1 MESNDR
7 ITIEPL
13 DNIRQEK
20 RIQIISDLL
29 ISGRSKRQI
38 VDQLTEEWQCSRRT
52 VETLI
57 KETLVYLHQE
67 NQLDR
72 EQLRTLNLCRLDDIF
87 GTADTVKEKLAT
99 IDLIN
104 KTGNIYST
112 DIKVESKEDIR
123 IDIGV

>member
-1 MESNDR
+1 MDER

-38 VDQLTEEWQCSRRT
+38 VDQLTQEWQCSRRT
-52 VETLI
+52 IETLI
-57 KETLVYLHQE
+57 KETLLYLHEE

-99 IDLIN
+99 IDMIN
-104 KTGNIYST
+104 KTSQLYDNT
-112 DIKVESKEDIR
+112 LNVKMEDTIS
-123 IDIGV
+123 IDIGL

>member
-1 MESNDR
+1 MDNR

-20 RIQIISDLL
+20 RIQIIADLL
-29 ISGRSKRQI
+29 ISGHSKRQI
-38 VDQLTEEWQCSRRT
+38 VDQLTEEWKCSRRT

-57 KETLVYLHQE
+57 KETLVYLHEE

-87 GTADTVKEKLAT
+87 GSAQTVKEKLAT
-99 IDLIN
+99 IDMIN
-104 KTGNIYST
+104 KTSQLYDNT
-112 DIKVESKEDIR
+112 LNVKM
-123 IDIGV
+123 

>member
-1 MESNDR
+1 MDNR

-29 ISGRSKRQI
+29 ISGHSKRQI
-38 VDQLTEEWQCSRRT
+38 IDQLTEEWKCSRRT

-57 KETLVYLHQE
+57 KETLVYLHEE

-87 GTADTVKEKLAT
+87 GDAQTVKEKLAT
-99 IDLIN
+99 IDMIN
-104 KTGNIYST
+104 KTSQLYDNTLNVKMDDKIS
-112 DIKVESKEDIR
+112 
-123 IDIGV
+123 IDLGV

>member
-1 MESNDR
+1 MDNR

-20 RIQIISDLL
+20 RIQIIADLL
-29 ISGRSKRQI
+29 ISGHSKRQI
-38 VDQLTEEWQCSRRT
+38 VDQLTEEWKCSRKT

-57 KETLVYLHQE
+57 KETLVYLHEE

-87 GTADTVKEKLAT
+87 GSAQTVKEKLAT
-99 IDLIN
+99 IDMIN
-104 KTGNIYST
+104 KTSQLYDNT
-112 DIKVESKEDIR
+112 LNVKMDDNIR
-123 IDIGV
+123 IDIGI

>member
-1 MESNDR
+1 MDNR

-29 ISGRSKRQI
+29 ISGHSKRQI
-38 VDQLTEEWQCSRRT
+38 IDQLTEEWQCSRRT

-57 KETLVYLHQE
+57 KETLVYLHEE

-87 GTADTVKEKLAT
+87 GDAQTVKEKLAT
-99 IDLIN
+99 IDMIN
-104 KTGNIYST
+104 KTSQLYDNTLNVKMDDTIT
-112 DIKVESKEDIR
+112 
-123 IDIGV
+123 IDLGV

>member
-1 MESNDR
+1 MDNR

-20 RIQIISDLL
+20 RIQIIADLL
-29 ISGRSKRQI
+29 ISGHSKRQI
-38 VDQLTEEWQCSRRT
+38 VDQLTEEWKCSRKT

-57 KETLVYLHQE
+57 KETLVYLHEE

-87 GTADTVKEKLAT
+87 GSAQTVKEKLAT
-99 IDLIN
+99 IDMIN
-104 KTGNIYST
+104 KTSQLYDNTLNVKMDDNI
-112 DIKVESKEDIR
+112 K
-123 IDIGV
+123 IDIGI

>member
-1 MESNDR
+1 MDNR

-20 RIQIISDLL
+20 RIQIIADLL
-29 ISGRSKRQI
+29 ISGHSKRQI
-38 VDQLTEEWQCSRRT
+38 VDQLTEEWKCSRRT

-57 KETLVYLHQE
+57 KETLVYLHEE

-87 GTADTVKEKLAT
+87 GSAQTVKEKLAT
-99 IDLIN
+99 IDMIN
-104 KTGNIYST
+104 KTSQLYDNTLNVKMDDTIT
-112 DIKVESKEDIR
+112 
-123 IDIGV
+123 IDLGV

>member
-1 MESNDR
+1 MDNR

-20 RIQIISDLL
+20 RIQIIADLL
-29 ISGRSKRQI
+29 ISGHSKRQI
-38 VDQLTEEWQCSRRT
+38 VDQLTEEWQCSRKT

-57 KETLVYLHQE
+57 KETLVYLHEE

-87 GTADTVKEKLAT
+87 GDAQTVKEKLAT
-99 IDLIN
+99 IDMIN
-104 KTGNIYST
+104 KTSQLYDNTLNVKMDDNI
-112 DIKVESKEDIR
+112 K
-123 IDIGV
+123 IDIGI

>member
-1 MESNDR
+1 MDNR

-13 DNIRQEK
+13 DEIRQEK

-29 ISGRSKRQI
+29 ISGHSKRQI
-38 VDQLTEEWQCSRRT
+38 VDQLTNEWKCSRKT

-57 KETLVYLHQE
+57 KETLVYLHEE
-67 NQLDR
+67 NQIDR

-87 GTADTVKEKLAT
+87 GDAQTVKEKLAT
-99 IDLIN
+99 IDMIN
-104 KTGNIYST
+104 KTSQLYDNTLNVKMDDKIS
-112 DIKVESKEDIR
+112 